1 MLQRMVQF
9 GLGIVGREVTQLPIV
24 KGRYECKLS
33 TKFGDIKEGIEEIKT
48 GIKKSRRIRIG
59 GIPMGLLDELKP
71 LLMEKD
77 VKIILPLGERKPKDL
92 EKLGE
97 VATTKARIYVE
108 YDKKEANTGSVCLP
122 DKIFN
127 IVWLDGKILEI
138 SAMEYSKCVKCLRDT
153 FEMAWRYSEK

>member
-1 MLQRMVQF
+1 
-9 GLGIVGREVTQLPIV
+9 LPIV
-24 KGRYECKLS
+24 KGRYEAKIS
-33 TKFGDIKEGIEEIKT
+33 TKFGKVEEGIDKIKA
-48 GIKKSRRIRIG
+48 GIKKSRRIRIN

-71 LLMEKD
+71 LLTEKD

-97 VATTKARIYVE
+97 VATTRARIYVE
-108 YDKKEANTGSVCLP
+108 YDKKEANTGSVYLP

>member
-1 MLQRMVQF
+1 M
-9 GLGIVGREVTQLPIV
+9 PIV
-24 KGRYECKLS
+24 KGRYEAKIS
-33 TKFGDIKEGIEEIKT
+33 TKFGKVEEGIDKIKA
-48 GIKKSRRIRIG
+48 GIKKSRRIRIN

-71 LLMEKD
+71 LLTEKD

-108 YDKKEANTGSVCLP
+108 YDKKEANTGSVYLP

>member
-1 MLQRMVQF
+1 M
-9 GLGIVGREVTQLPIV
+9 PIV
-24 KGRYECKLS
+24 KGRYEAKIS
-33 TKFGDIKEGIEEIKT
+33 TKFGKVEEGIDKIKA
-48 GIKKSRRIRIG
+48 GIKKSRRIRIN

-71 LLMEKD
+71 LLTEKD

-97 VATTKARIYVE
+97 VATTRARIYVE
-108 YDKKEANTGSVCLP
+108 YDKKEANTGSVYLP

-138 SAMEYSKCVKCLRDT
+138 STMEYSKCVKCMRDT

>member
-1 MLQRMVQF
+1 M
-9 GLGIVGREVTQLPIV
+9 PIV
-24 KGRYECKLS
+24 KGRYEAKIS
-33 TKFGDIKEGIEEIKT
+33 TKFGKVEEGIDKIKA
-48 GIKKSRRIRIG
+48 GIKKSRRIRIN

-71 LLMEKD
+71 LLTEKD

-138 SAMEYSKCVKCLRDT
+138 STMEYSKCVKCMRDT
-153 FEMAWRYSEK
+153 FETAWRYSEK

>member
-1 MLQRMVQF
+1 M
-9 GLGIVGREVTQLPIV
+9 PIV
-24 KGRYECKLS
+24 KGRYEAKIS
-33 TKFGDIKEGIEEIKT
+33 TKFGKVEEGIDKIKA
-48 GIKKSRRIRIG
+48 GIKKSRRIRIN

-71 LLMEKD
+71 LLTEKD

-97 VATTKARIYVE
+97 VATTRARIYVE
-108 YDKKEANTGSVCLP
+108 YDKKEANTGSVYLP